1 MIISFLKPYFSNKES
16 NSNRITLVEND
27 AIITNDRVNSKTM
40 NKCFINTTKKLNL
53 KPLKSSSDID
63 IDQITSVFKNH
74 VSITKIQECFAN
86 IEANDFYFRQISL
99 KEVKLEILNLNI
111 NKSSTKGSI
120 PATIFKKMCRYLP
133 SLLNK
138 CNKQTFFR

>member
-99 KEVKLEILNLNI
+99 KENL
-111 NKSSTKGSI
+111 K
-120 PATIFKKMCRYLP
+120 Y
-133 SLLNK
+133 
-138 CNKQTFFR
+138 